1 MKNLD
6 ELLAPIEGDS
16 PTGEDLDDSETFEAL
31 RTAFD
36 FRFPIDVGLEE
47 VEEGREMPPPVDWE
61 KQIGIIEDLSDKTK
75 DIFLAAS
82 LARCGIA
89 IDDIDTV
96 ERGLMMMA
104 GLLETYWEDVHP
116 QVAVLGYIGRKGVC
130 EQIAGRG
137 AFSIPFLNTTILRE
151 GRATFRAEQVMNAE
165 AGGPSSDEYAPI
177 KRMLET
183 WDDERKQE
191 PADKLQSIID
201 TIKRIEGAMKA
212 HADGEEAPG
221 FDTTI
226 EYVNS
231 VRNAYLVLA
240 EMESG
245 KDETEEGSGGDA
257 GGQDAPMVSAGG
269 GGAPLSGEIRSR
281 DDVLRALRAIEQYY
295 ERAEPGHP
303 VKIASRRLAGWV
315 NKDFMQILN
324 DIVPNS
330 VDDAT
335 NVLLERQDDD

>member
-1 MKNLD
+1 MKGLD
-6 ELLAPIEGDS
+6 ELLAPIDGDC
-16 PTGEDLDDSETFEAL
+16 PTGEDLDDSEKFEAL

-47 VEEGREMPPPVDWE
+47 VEDGREMPPPVDWE
-61 KQIGIIEDLSDKTK
+61 EQIGIIEELSQETK
-75 DIFLAAS
+75 DLFLAAS

-104 GLLETYWEDVHP
+104 GFLETYWEDVHP
-116 QVAVLGYIGRKGVC
+116 QVGVLGYIGRKGVC

-137 AFSIPFLNTTILRE
+137 AFSIPFLNVTVLRE
-151 GRATFRAEQVMNAE
+151 GRAAFKAEQLMNAE
-165 AGGPSSDEYAPI
+165 AGGPSADEYAPI

-183 WDDERKQE
+183 WDDERKQQTV
-191 PADKLQSIID
+191 DKLQSLID
-201 TIKRIEGAMKA
+201 TIKRIEGAMKE
-212 HADGEEAPG
+212 HANGEEPPA
-221 FDTTI
+221 FDTTV
-226 EYVNS
+226 EYITS
-231 VRNAYLVLA
+231 VRNAFLVLA
-240 EMESG
+240 EME
-245 KDETEEGSGGDA
+245 KAGGDSV
-257 GGQDAPMVSAGG
+257 QDAETGEDDQRTAPISTS

-335 NVLLERQDDD
+335 NVLLERRDED